1 MIIIKYI
8 LLLILF
14 SISSII
20 GISIAKKYGTRVKEL
35 KEVQRALHIFEE
47 KIKFTYEPIPDVFE
61 EISKKCRENIGNI
74 FYEASKSMNIMSAG
88 EAWEKALD
96 NSNTK
101 LTKEDLDTLKGM
113 AKLLGKTDLDGQV
126 SEIKLT
132 EKFIDTK
139 IEEAEIE
146 KTKNEKLFK
155 TLGITTGLTIV
166 VILI

>member
-88 EAWEKALD
+88 EAWE
-96 NSNTK
+96 NR
-101 LTKEDLDTLKGM
+101 
-113 AKLLGKTDLDGQV
+113 
-126 SEIKLT
+126 
-132 EKFIDTK
+132 
-139 IEEAEIE
+139 
-146 KTKNEKLFK
+146 
-155 TLGITTGLTIV
+155 
-166 VILI
+166 